1 MQKLR
6 NRRSIKYG
14 IILASAISGY
24 FCLALWTQAT
34 SGPTGCIAGGDK
46 LCSEHQRFHDS
57 DYSTPARQIVDRREE
72 RRLGV
77 CWL

>member
-6 NRRSIKYG
+6 NLRSIKYG

-34 SGPTGCIAGGDK
+34 WAQPDASPADK
-46 LCSEHQRFHDS
+46 LCSEHQRFHDR
-57 DYSTPARQIVDRREE
+57 DYSTPARQIVDRCEE